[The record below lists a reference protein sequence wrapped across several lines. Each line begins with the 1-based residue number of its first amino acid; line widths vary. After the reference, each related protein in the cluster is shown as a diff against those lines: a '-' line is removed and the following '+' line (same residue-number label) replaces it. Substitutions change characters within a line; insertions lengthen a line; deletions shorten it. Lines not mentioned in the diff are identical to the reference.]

1 MLGLKLCSGYSFSS
15 IEGVLGLDIRGGYS
29 ICSIYG
35 VYRGWKFAVVTAF
48 AVLTC
53 TRHCSWTSMVVTEF
67 VVFMGRW
74 GWTLSVLTGY
84 VAFMECWC
92 RTFAVVTEF
101 VAFIELWGWTFV
113 VVTAL
118 VVFYEVLGLDVC
130 GGYSIWSIYIWGIGV
145 GCLWCLKN
153 LQDL

>member
-15 IEGVLGLDIRGGYS
+15 IEGALGLDVRGGYS

-53 TRHCSWTSMVVTEF
+53 TRHCSWTSVVVTEF

-92 RTFAVVTEF
+92 WMFAVVT
-101 VAFIELWGWTFV
+101 AFV
-113 VVTAL
+113 VFIAGLAL
-118 VVFYEVLGLDVC
+118 DTLGLNRICSIYRALGLDVC
-130 GGYSIWSIYIWGIGV
+130 GGYSFGSI
-145 GCLWCLKN
+145 L
-153 LQDL
+153 

>member
-15 IEGVLGLDIRGGYS
+15 IEGVLGLEIRGGYS

-53 TRHCSWTSMVVTEF
+53 TRHCSWTSVVVTEF

-92 RTFAVVTEF
+92 STFAVVT
-101 VAFIELWGWTFV
+101 AFV
-113 VVTAL
+113 VFMGGGGLAL
-118 VVFYEVLGLDVC
+118 DTFGLNRICSIYRALGLDVC
-130 GGYSIWSIYIWGIGV
+130 GGYSFGSV
-145 GCLWCLKN
+145 L
-153 LQDL
+153 